1 MCSVIF
7 PSPLLKAGIGHEP
20 GFESSCMQ
28 SQWNPLISGIQLA
41 QRGPVTPAVRT
52 RTWEQLLS
60 EIQSSRDR
68 PSAAM

>member
-1 MCSVIF
+1 
-7 PSPLLKAGIGHEP
+7 
-20 GFESSCMQ
+20 MQ

-41 QRGPVTPAVRT
+41 QGGPVTPAVRT